1 MGFRRV
7 KNNILRIAIAG
18 KGGVGKTTI
27 SGTLCRVLARQGE
40 KVLAID
46 GDPNPNL
53 SVVLGIDKD
62 TPAQKSLSTDII
74 ERIEEDG
81 SWRFQVKMPFD
92 EILRTYGQDAPDDV
106 TLLIVG
112 KPEQAGTGCMCGSH
126 TVVRELIHSALTSTH
141 NAAMVVD
148 TEASLEHM
156 KRGTSQHVD
165 KMYTV
170 LEPYY
175 RSLEAA
181 GRFAEMARDLGI
193 KDVEA
198 IANKVRTEEEV
209 QAIEEYCEKIKLPIA
224 VVVPYDENVGA
235 ADLKGVSIMD
245 FDQDSKMIKAI
256 ESFVVGLQKAGQFS
270 I

>member
-1 MGFRRV
+1 M
-7 KNNILRIAIAG
+7 KIAIAG

-27 SGTLCRVLARQGE
+27 SGTICRVLAQNGE

-62 TPAQKSLSTDII
+62 LPPQKSLSTDII
-74 ERIEEDG
+74 ERVEEGD

-92 EILRTYGQDAPDDV
+92 EILDTYGQNAPDDV

-126 TVVRELIHSALTSTH
+126 TVVRELIHSALSSEE

-165 KMYTV
+165 KMYMV

-181 GRFAEMARDLGI
+181 GRFAEMAKQLGI
-193 KDVEA
+193 NEVEA
-198 IANKVRTEEEV
+198 IANKVRTEEEAN
-209 QAIEEYCEKIKLPIA
+209 AIHEYCNKIDLPVA
-224 VVVPYDENVGA
+224 VMVPYDENVAA

-245 FDQDSKMIKAI
+245 YNSDSKMIKAI
-256 ESFVVGLQKAGQFS
+256 ESFVSK
-270 I
+270 INT

>member
-1 MGFRRV
+1 M
-7 KNNILRIAIAG
+7 KIAIAG

-27 SGTLCRVLARQGE
+27 SGTICRVLAQRGDT
-40 KVLAID
+40 VLAID

-62 TPAQKSLSTDII
+62 MPVQKSLSTDII
-74 ERIEEDG
+74 ERVEEG
-81 SWRFQVKMPFD
+81 ESWRFQVKMPFD
-92 EILRTYGQDAPDDV
+92 EILSTYGQQAPDNV

-112 KPEQAGTGCMCGSH
+112 KPEMAGTGCMCGSH
-126 TVVRELIHSALTSTH
+126 TVVRELIHSALTSEH
-141 NAAMVVD
+141 KASMVVD

-165 KMYTV
+165 RMYTV

-181 GRFAEMARDLGI
+181 RRFAEMARELGI
-193 KDVEA
+193 KEVQA

-209 QAIEEYCEKIKLPIA
+209 QAIEEYCKKINLPIA
-224 VVVPYDENVGA
+224 VMVPYDENVTA

-245 FDQDSKMIKAI
+245 YDKDSKMIKAI
-256 ESFVVGLQKAGQFS
+256 ELFVSGLN
-270 I
+270 

>member
-1 MGFRRV
+1 M
-7 KNNILRIAIAG
+7 KIAIAG

-27 SGTLCRVLARQGE
+27 SGTICRVLAKQGE

-62 TPAQKSLSTDII
+62 LPTQKSLSTDII
-74 ERIEEDG
+74 ERVEEG
-81 SWRFQVKMPFD
+81 ESWRFQVKMPFD
-92 EILRTYGQDAPDDV
+92 EILETYGQDAPDDV

-112 KPEQAGTGCMCGSH
+112 APEQAGTGCMCGSH
-126 TVVRELIHSALTSTH
+126 TVVRELIHSALTSEQE
-141 NAAMVVD
+141 AAMVVD

-156 KRGTSQHVD
+156 KRGTSRHVD
-165 KMYTV
+165 KMYMV
-170 LEPYY
+170 VEPYY

-181 GRFAEMARDLGI
+181 GRFAELARQLGI
-193 KDVEA
+193 KEVEA

-209 QAIEEYCEKIKLPIA
+209 QAIEEYCKKIELPIA
-224 VVVPYDENVGA
+224 VMVPYDENVTA

-245 FDQDSKMIKAI
+245 YDSESKMIKAI
-256 ESFVVGLQKAGQFS
+256 ETFVSSLN
-270 I
+270 

>member
-1 MGFRRV
+1 MA
-7 KNNILRIAIAG
+7 KE
-18 KGGVGKTTI
+18 
-27 SGTLCRVLARQGE
+27 GE

-62 TPAQKSLSTDII
+62 KPPQKSLSTDII
-74 ERIEEDG
+74 ERVEEG
-81 SWRFQVKMPFD
+81 ESWRFQVKMPFT
-92 EILRTYGQDAPDDV
+92 EIIDTYGQDAPNGV

-126 TVVRELIHSALTSTH
+126 TVVRELIHSALTSEY

-156 KRGTSQHVD
+156 KRGTSKHVD
-165 KMYTV
+165 RMYTV

-181 GRFAEMARDLGI
+181 GRFADMARELGI
-193 KDVEA
+193 KEVAA
-198 IANKVRTEEEV
+198 IANKVRTKEEA
-209 QAIEEYCEKIKLPIA
+209 QAIEEYCHKINLPIA
-224 VVVPYDENVGA
+224 VMVPFDENITA
-235 ADLKGVSIMD
+235 ADLKGISIVD
-245 FDQDSKMIKAI
+245 YDENSAAVKAI
-256 ESFVVGLQKAGQFS
+256 QEFVKSLN
-270 I
+270 

>member
-1 MGFRRV
+1 M
-7 KNNILRIAIAG
+7 KIAIAG

-27 SGTLCRVLARQGE
+27 SGTICRVLARKGE

-62 TPAQKSLSTDII
+62 TPPQKSLSTDII
-74 ERIEEDG
+74 ERVEDG
-81 SWRFQVKMPFD
+81 ESWSFRVKMPFD
-92 EILRTYGQDAPDDV
+92 EILDTYGQDAPDDV

-126 TVVRELIHSALTSTH
+126 TVVRELIHSALTSE
-141 NAAMVVD
+141 NQAAMVVD

-156 KRGTSQHVD
+156 KRGTSKHVD

-181 GRFAEMARDLGI
+181 GRFADMARELGI
-193 KDVEA
+193 QQVEA
-198 IANKVRTEEEV
+198 LSLIH
-209 QAIEEYCEKIKLPIA
+209 I
-224 VVVPYDENVGA
+224 
-235 ADLKGVSIMD
+235 
-245 FDQDSKMIKAI
+245 
-256 ESFVVGLQKAGQFS
+256 
-270 I
+270 

>member
-1 MGFRRV
+1 M
-7 KNNILRIAIAG
+7 RIAIAG

-27 SGTLCRVLARQGE
+27 SGTICRILGKKGG

-53 SVVLGIDKD
+53 STVLGIDKD
-62 TPAQKSLSTDII
+62 TALPPSLSTDII
-74 ERIEEDG
+74 ERVEEGEG
-81 SWRFQVKMPFD
+81 SWRFQVKMPFS
-92 EILRTYGQDAPDDV
+92 EILGTYGQEAPDNI
-106 TLLIVG
+106 TLLVVG

-126 TVVRELIHSALTSTH
+126 TVVRELIHSALSSEN
-141 NAAMVVD
+141 NASMVVD

-165 KMYTV
+165 KMFMV

-181 GRFAEMARDLGI
+181 GRFAEMAKQLGI
-193 KDVEA
+193 EHVEA
-198 IANKVRTEEEV
+198 IANKVRNEEEE
-209 QAIEEYCEKIKLPIA
+209 QAIRAYCEKIDLPIA
-224 VVVPYDENVGA
+224 VIVPFDDRVRD

-245 FDQDSKMIKAI
+245 HDQDSKIVHAI
-256 ESFVVGLQKAGQFS
+256 TEFVEGLN
-270 I
+270 

>member
-1 MGFRRV
+1 M
-7 KNNILRIAIAG
+7 KIAIAG

-27 SGTLCRVLARQGE
+27 SGTICRVLGQKGQ

-53 SVVLGIDKD
+53 STVLGIDKD
-62 TPAQKSLSTDII
+62 APPPPSLSTDII
-74 ERIEEDG
+74 ERVEEPGG
-81 SWRFQVKMPFD
+81 SWRFQVKMAFP
-92 EILRTYGQDAPDDV
+92 EILGTYGQHAPDNIQ
-106 TLLIVG
+106 LLIVG

-126 TVVRELIHSALTSTH
+126 TVVRELIHSALSSE
-141 NAAMVVD
+141 NKAAMIVD

-156 KRGTSQHVD
+156 KRGTSKHVD

-181 GRFAEMARDLGI
+181 GRFAEMAKQLGI
-193 KDVEA
+193 EKVEA
-198 IANKVRTEEEV
+198 IANKVRNEEEE
-209 QAIEEYCEKIKLPIA
+209 QAIREYCEKIDLPIA
-224 VVVPYDENVGA
+224 LIIPFDEKVRA

-245 FDQDSKMIKAI
+245 FDENSKVVKAI
-256 ESFVVGLQKAGQFS
+256 QNFVEGLH
-270 I
+270 

>member
-1 MGFRRV
+1 MQI
-7 KNNILRIAIAG
+7 KKELKLKIAIAG

-27 SGTLCRVLARQGE
+27 SGMICRVLARRGE

-62 TPAQKSLSTDII
+62 KPAQKSLSTDII
-74 ERIEEDG
+74 ERVEEG
-81 SWRFQVKMPFD
+81 KSWSFRVKMPFN
-92 EILRTYGQDAPDDV
+92 EVLQTYGQEAPDDI

-126 TVVRELIHSALTSTH
+126 TVVRELIHSALTSEY
-141 NAAMVVD
+141 NASMVVD

-156 KRGTSQHVD
+156 KRGTSKHVD
-165 KMYTV
+165 RMYTV

-181 GRFAEMARDLGI
+181 GRFAEMARQLGI
-193 KDVEA
+193 QEVQA
-198 IANKVRTEEEV
+198 IANKVRTKEEEE
-209 QAIEEYCEKIKLPIA
+209 AIREYCSKIDLPVA
-224 VVVPYDENVGA
+224 VMVPYDENVTA
-235 ADLKGVSIMD
+235 ADLKGMSIMD
-245 FDQDSKMIKAI
+245 YKSDSKMIRSI
-256 ESFVVGLQKAGQFS
+256 EDFVASLN
-270 I
+270 

>member
-1 MGFRRV
+1 M
-7 KNNILRIAIAG
+7 KIAIAG

-27 SGTLCRVLARQGE
+27 SGTICRVLARKGE

-62 TPAQKSLSTDII
+62 TPPQKSLSTDII
-74 ERIEEDG
+74 ERVEDG
-81 SWRFQVKMPFD
+81 ESWSFRVKMPFD
-92 EILRTYGQDAPDDV
+92 EILDTYGQDAPDDV

-126 TVVRELIHSALTSTH
+126 TVVRELIHSALTSE
-141 NAAMVVD
+141 NQAAMVVD

-156 KRGTSQHVD
+156 KRGTSKHVD

-181 GRFAEMARDLGI
+181 GRFADMARELGI
-193 KDVEA
+193 QQVEA
-198 IANKVRTEEEV
+198 IANKVRTEEEAAAIKEYCAKINLPVAVMVPFDENVTAADLKGMSIMDYDENSKVV
-209 QAIEEYCEKIKLPIA
+209 QAIEEF
-224 VVVPYDENVGA
+224 
-235 ADLKGVSIMD
+235 VS
-245 FDQDSKMIKAI
+245 
-256 ESFVVGLQKAGQFS
+256 S
-270 I
+270 IN

>member
-1 MGFRRV
+1 M
-7 KNNILRIAIAG
+7 KIAIAG

-27 SGTLCRVLARQGE
+27 SGTICRVLAQEGE

-62 TPAQKSLSTDII
+62 KPPQRSLSTDII
-74 ERIEEDG
+74 ERVEEDE
-81 SWRFQVKMPFD
+81 SWSFRVKMPFE
-92 EILRTYGQDAPDDV
+92 EILDTFGQDAPDDV

-126 TVVRELIHSALTSTH
+126 TVVRELIHSALTSEY

-165 KMYTV
+165 RMYTV

-181 GRFAEMARDLGI
+181 GRFADMARDLGI
-193 KDVEA
+193 KEVAA
-198 IANKVRTEEEV
+198 IANKVRTKEEEK
-209 QAIEEYCEKIKLPIA
+209 AIIEYCAKIDLPIA
-224 VVVPYDENVGA
+224 MMVPYDENITA
-235 ADLKGVSIMD
+235 ADLKGMSIMD
-245 FDQDSKMIKAI
+245 YDEESIAVKAI
-256 ESFVVGLQKAGQFS
+256 QKFVRSLN
-270 I
+270 